1 MSEQI
6 PSQIT
11 SGTPTG
17 APTEA
22 NPVDLLKQGQSDLL
36 HLQKI
41 RELVFSDEGRHE
53 QLHSWAK
60 QEDESSL
67 LVGMAWWI
75 LGDHERALVALE
87 ANAEATGVKAL
98 RGFSL
103 VGNSRPKEALEV
115 LANPTTPDE
124 GKAKAVALAALVG
137 QGGMD
142 KSEIQTLLDNPGPL
156 AGSPVLDF
164 LTGLLHERNLEIDLA
179 VDAYLLCHDR
189 DPNFRENLFR
199 LARLLEL
206 KGSDEEALEL
216 YENYCKLGPT
226 NIAVLMNLGI
236 LYEDMGEWRNAELC
250 FNEAVKLDPM
260 NERARLYLDD
270 TMASMVMHYDEDQE
284 RREDKRNAILRMPVT
299 DFELSVR
306 SRNCLAKM
314 GIQSLGDLVRK
325 TEAELLSYKNFG
337 ETSLFEIQEILTSK
351 NLRLGMDPNE
361 LLPENFGKVPPSEDD
376 YDVDDPRARPITN
389 LELSVR
395 SRRVIEQF
403 KLRTIGDICLKT
415 EAELMACPNFGQ
427 TSLNEIK
434 SKLDDLGLSLKS

>member
-1 MSEQI
+1 MSDQI
-6 PSQIT
+6 P
-11 SGTPTG
+11 TP

-22 NPVDLLKQGQSDLL
+22 SPVDLLKQGQSDLL

-41 RELVFSDEGRHE
+41 RELVFSDETRHE

-60 QEDESSL
+60 QEPETAVL
-67 LVGMAWWI
+67 TGMAFWI
-75 LGDHERALVALE
+75 LGDHDKALVALE
-87 ANAEATGVKAL
+87 ANPDATGARAL
-98 RGFSL
+98 RGLSL
-103 VGNSRPKEALEV
+103 VGNARAKDALEL
-115 LANPTTPDE
+115 LAQPTTPDE
-124 GKAKAVALAALVG
+124 GKAKAVALASLVG
-137 QGGMD
+137 QGGLD
-142 KSEIQTLLDNPGPL
+142 KSEIQDFIDNPGPL
-156 AGSPVLDF
+156 SGSPVLDF
-164 LTGLLHERNLEIDLA
+164 LAGLLHERNLEIDLA
-179 VDAYLLCHDR
+179 VDCYLRCYDR
-189 DPNFRENLFR
+189 DPSFRENIFR

-216 YENYCKLGPT
+216 YENYCKLGPA
-226 NIAVLMNLGI
+226 NVAVLMNLGI

-250 FNEAVKLDPM
+250 FNEALKLDPQ
-260 NERARLYLDD
+260 NARAQLYLED

-361 LLPENFGKVPPSEDD
+361 LLPENFGNQPSEVDE
-376 YDVDDPRARPITN
+376 YDADDPRARPITN